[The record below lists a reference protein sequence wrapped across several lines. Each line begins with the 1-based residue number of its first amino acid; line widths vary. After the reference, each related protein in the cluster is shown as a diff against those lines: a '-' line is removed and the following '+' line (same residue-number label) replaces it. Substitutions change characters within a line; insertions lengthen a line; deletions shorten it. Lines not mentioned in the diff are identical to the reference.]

1 AILAQA
7 APSVRP
13 GRRPPPAP
21 APLPT
26 AAMARAAVFVALL
39 ALLDGDPAEASRIRA
54 NATRADTR
62 FTINDQVFVNGAKF
76 GESSGLDSLVGCHE
90 HAGTSEFKV
99 CGCGV
104 KVMPS
109 LLTEC
114 QEYKQYSETVGK
126 CDCSL
131 SECDEK
137 VLTSGYSTDF
147 EWKANSFFI
156 AAC

>member
-1 AILAQA
+1 
-7 APSVRP
+7 
-13 GRRPPPAP
+13 
-21 APLPT
+21 
-26 AAMARAAVFVALL
+26 LL
-39 ALLDGDPAEASRIRA
+39 ALRAGVPAEASRIRA
-54 NATRADTR
+54 NATRSGSK
-62 FTINDQVFVNGAKF
+62 FTINDQVFVDGTKF

-137 VLTSGYSTDF
+137 VLTSGYSTEF

>member
-1 AILAQA
+1 MACARLA
-7 APSVRP
+7 
-13 GRRPPPAP
+13 
-21 APLPT
+21 
-26 AAMARAAVFVALL
+26 ALL
-39 ALLDGDPAEASRIRA
+39 VLFAAASAAEASRIKA
-54 NATRADTR
+54 NATRSGST
-62 FTINDQVFVNGAKF
+62 FTINDQVFVDGAKF
-76 GESSGLDSLVGCHE
+76 GESSGLDNLVGCHE
-90 HAGTSEFKV
+90 HAGTSKFKV

-137 VLTSGYSTDF
+137 VLTSGYTTEF